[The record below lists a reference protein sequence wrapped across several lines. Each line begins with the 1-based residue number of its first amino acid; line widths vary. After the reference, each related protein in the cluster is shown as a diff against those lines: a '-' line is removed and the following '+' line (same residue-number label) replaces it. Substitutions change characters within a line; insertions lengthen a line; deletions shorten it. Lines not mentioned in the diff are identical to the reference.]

1 MDVKTMSAA
10 FGLLCL
16 CSISCSSSI
25 SASFGGGSKEP
36 PVTDADAD
44 ALEVEKET
52 AIAEAGDDTPS
63 VAELQAQLEK
73 LEVEKETADTP
84 SVAELQAQLEKLEVK
99 KQTAIAEAG
108 KVDQASAEPTP
119 TPSPIMCQGSWGVC
133 DTVEGGYLNEG
144 FQFYSVT
151 TPAAHGGGAC
161 PHKDGAKRECDLPCV
176 DVNEDSIVDLH
187 YKGWGWMGTKLDN
200 PYTTYRGTGV
210 SRNDMWIERC
220 NKCRKGGKFPED
232 CNNLSPVSYDE

>member
-73 LEVEKETADTP
+73 LEV
-84 SVAELQAQLEKLEVK
+84 K

-119 TPSPIMCQGSWGVC
+119 TPSPIMCKGSWGVC

>member
-44 ALEVEKET
+44 ALEEEKQT

-73 LEVEKETADTP
+73 LEVEKETVDTP

>member
-1 MDVKTMSAA
+1 M
-10 FGLLCL
+10 
-16 CSISCSSSI
+16 
-25 SASFGGGSKEP
+25 
-36 PVTDADAD
+36 
-44 ALEVEKET
+44 
-52 AIAEAGDDTPS
+52 
-63 VAELQAQLEK
+63 
-73 LEVEKETADTP
+73 
-84 SVAELQAQLEKLEVK
+84 
-99 KQTAIAEAG
+99 
-108 KVDQASAEPTP
+108 DQASAEPTP

>member
-73 LEVEKETADTP
+73 LEVEEAGDDTP